1 MGRVRHQ
8 PVTAP
13 GKGGGEGA
21 YRSGQDAALVAPV
34 LPVLPDPEHE
44 PTLPDPQASA
54 PIDGGVAP
62 AAPANPS
69 TQPPNVA
76 FLGRALRRQLTA
88 ASSFARRRLRGTR
101 SFVRWRFDAATPTYD
116 TQADLAFW
124 GALLLVVALTLLLL
138 AQAGA
143 ALSRP
148 LRAGPPEPTAPP
160 IPANLT
166 ATVREASVQTYT
178 LPNPDAGLMQP
189 AVDQAGNVWVGEMTA
204 NRLAELDPKTGQV
217 RAWEP
222 PHSLHTIMATQVDA
236 QGRVWF
242 TEQAAN
248 YVGRFDP
255 ATQTFKTYSL
265 PKSDGH
271 TSGPQDLRFDAS
283 GKLYVTLASAGRI
296 GRLDPAT
303 GALDTWPVPAPAP
316 GVHPTPWAL
325 AVTPTGQVWFGLLS
339 GGAVGRLDPSS
350 GQVTLMHLADS
361 QAAVFSMAADGHGR
375 VYFTELQ
382 AGKLGVIETAS
393 GKLREMDVPRV
404 LGDPESLYA
413 ITAAPNGDAW
423 FESAGA
429 NAIVRFSP
437 QTGAFA
443 FYKLPIPSSV
453 PYGIALDAAGK
464 VWFAADDGDGN
475 YIGAV
480 TPMA

>member
-1 MGRVRHQ
+1 
-8 PVTAP
+8 
-13 GKGGGEGA
+13 
-21 YRSGQDAALVAPV
+21 
-34 LPVLPDPEHE
+34 LPDV
-44 PTLPDPQASA
+44 T
-54 PIDGGVAP
+54 I
-62 AAPANPS
+62 
-69 TQPPNVA
+69 
-76 FLGRALRRQLTA
+76 LGRAIRQRMRETTGL
-88 ASSFARRRLRGTR
+88 
-101 SFVRWRFDAATPTYD
+101 VRQRVEAATWV
-116 TQADLAFW
+116 QRDLAFW
-124 GALLLVVALTLLLL
+124 GALLLLVVLTLLLL

-143 ALSRP
+143 ALSRTASLITP
-148 LRAGPPEPTAPP
+148 GPPEPTAPP
-160 IPANLT
+160 ISANLT
-166 ATVREASVQTYT
+166 ASVREASVQTYT

-204 NRLAELDPKTGQV
+204 NRLAVLDPKTGQV

-248 YVGRFDP
+248 YIGRFDP

-265 PKSDGH
+265 PQSDGH

-303 GALDTWPVPAPAP
+303 GALDTWLVPAPAS
-316 GVHPTPWAL
+316 GIHPTPWAL
-325 AVTPTGQVWFGLLS
+325 AVTPTGQIWFGLLS
-339 GGAVGRLDPSS
+339 GGAVGRLDPAS

-361 QAAVFSMAADGHGR
+361 QAAIFSMAADGHGR
-375 VYFTELQ
+375 VYVTELQ

-393 GKLREMDVPRV
+393 GKLSELEVPQV

-413 ITAAPNGDAW
+413 VTVAPNGDAW
-423 FESAGA
+423 FDSAGA

-437 QTGAFA
+437 QTGAFT

-453 PYGIALDAAGK
+453 PYGIALDATGK
-464 VWFAADDGDGN
+464 AWFAADDADGN
-475 YIGAV
+475 YIGAI
-480 TPMA
+480 TPTA